1 MAYRE
6 DEFRR
11 GGEREGFRFGEEN
24 RGRGEFRGGYEE
36 NRPGSLMGQQRGFG
50 ESDRW
55 GQHRG
60 YSEEGG
66 YDPQRNQF
74 RGGAS
79 GEGFRRYGESYGR
92 GPEGFDRE
100 TGTYSYGRG
109 TSGMGRGS
117 QSYGSQGFGS
127 QGYGAQGFGTSSG
140 YTEPGRFG
148 ESFGT
153 PGRTSTRGRFTG
165 RGPKGYTRSDERIRE
180 DVSDRLEQHGEIDA
194 SEIEVRVS
202 NGEVTLE
209 GTVEDRW
216 MKRMAEDLVED
227 CPGVKQVN
235 NRIRIQANGGD
246 RELRGQT
253 GGSRGTTAGGSLGS
267 KSTRS

>member
-1 MAYRE
+1 MAYS

-11 GGEREGFRFGEEN
+11 GGEREEDFRFGQEN
-24 RGRGEFRGGYEE
+24 RGRGEFRETQLRGGYEE
-36 NRPGSLMGQQRGFG
+36 NRPWSGTPRGQQYGREFG
-50 ESDRW
+50 ESGRY

-60 YSEEGG
+60 YSEEGF

-74 RGGAS
+74 RPGTS
-79 GEGFRRYGESYGR
+79 SEGFRRYGESYGR

-100 TGTYSYGRG
+100 TGTYSGYGRG
-109 TSGMGRGS
+109 TSG
-117 QSYGSQGFGS
+117 FGPS
-127 QGYGAQGFGTSSG
+127 GQGFGTSTGMG
-140 YTEPGRFG
+140 YSEAGRFG
-148 ESFGT
+148 ETFGT
-153 PGRTSTRGRFTG
+153 PTRSTRGRFTG

-194 SEIEVRVS
+194 TEIEVRVA

-235 NRIRIQANGGD
+235 NRIRIHGNGG
-246 RELRGQT
+246 ERGMSAQT
-253 GGSRGTTAGGSLGS
+253 GGSRGQAAGGNTGM
-267 KSTRS
+267 KSTKS

>member
-1 MAYRE
+1 MAYQ

-11 GGEREGFRFGEEN
+11 GGERDEDFRFGEEN
-24 RGRGEFRGGYEE
+24 RGRGEFRETYGRGYEE
-36 NRPGSLMGQQRGFG
+36 NRPYAGAPRGQQYGRGFG
-50 ESDRW
+50 ESGRY

-66 YDPQRNQF
+66 YDPQRTQF
-74 RGGAS
+74 RPGTS
-79 GEGFRRYGESYGR
+79 SEGFRRYGESYGR

-100 TGTYSYGRG
+100 TGTYSGYGRG
-109 TSGMGRGS
+109 TSG
-117 QSYGSQGFGS
+117 FGS
-127 QGYGAQGFGTSSG
+127 SFGTTSG
-140 YTEPGRFG
+140 YSEPGRFPETGRFG
-148 ESFGT
+148 ETFGT
-153 PGRTSTRGRFTG
+153 PSRTTRGRFTG

-216 MKRMAEDLVED
+216 MKRLAEDLVED

-235 NRIRIQANGGD
+235 NRIRIQGNGGGGFTG
-246 RELRGQT
+246 RGPAT
-253 GGSRGTTAGGSLGS
+253 GGNAGT
-267 KSTRS
+267 KSAKS

>member
-1 MAYRE
+1 MAYS

-11 GGEREGFRFGEEN
+11 GGDRDEEFRSGQEN
-24 RGRGEFRGGYEE
+24 RDRGEFRESFGRGGYEE
-36 NRPGSLMGQQRGFG
+36 NRPWSGSPRTQQYGRGFG
-50 ESDRW
+50 ESARY

-66 YDPQRNQF
+66 FDRERNQF
-74 RGGAS
+74 RPGS
-79 GEGFRRYGESYGR
+79 SSEGFRRYGESYGR

-100 TGTYSYGRG
+100 TGTYSGYGRG
-109 TSGMGRGS
+109 TSGMGSG
-117 QSYGSQGFGS
+117 
-127 QGYGAQGFGTSSG
+127 QGFGTTG
-140 YTEPGRFG
+140 YSEPARFG
-148 ESFGT
+148 ETFGT
-153 PGRTSTRGRFTG
+153 PSRSTRGRFTG

-194 SEIEVRVS
+194 SEIEVRVA

-235 NRIRIQANGGD
+235 NRIRIQGNGGE
-246 RELRGQT
+246 RGLSSSRGQ
-253 GGSRGTTAGGSLGS
+253 AGGGNAGI
-267 KSTRS
+267 KSTKS

>member
-1 MAYRE
+1 MAYQ
-6 DEFRR
+6 DEFSRR
-11 GGEREGFRFGEEN
+11 GNRDEEFRFGEEN
-24 RGRGEFRGGYEE
+24 RGRGEFRQTQGRGYEE
-36 NRPGSLMGQQRGFG
+36 NRPGLNAPGRTRSGQRGFS
-50 ESDRW
+50 ESERY

-60 YSEEGG
+60 YSEEGN

-74 RGGAS
+74 RGGS
-79 GEGFRRYGESYGR
+79 TGEGFQRYGESYGR

-100 TGTYSYGRG
+100 TGTYTGSGRG
-109 TSGMGRGS
+109 MSG
-117 QSYGSQGFGS
+117 QGFGM
-127 QGYGAQGFGTSSG
+127 SSG
-140 YTEPGRFG
+140 YSEPVRFG
-148 ESFGT
+148 ETFGT
-153 PGRTSTRGRFTG
+153 PARSTRGRFTG

-194 SEIEVRVS
+194 TEIEVRVS

-246 RELRGQT
+246 RVMTGQT
-253 GGSRGTTAGGSLGS
+253 GGSRGATGGGS
-267 KSTRS
+267 KSTKS